1 MVKWTMYRRPTM
13 AQITLTPEEIAV
25 LRKALSS
32 YVSDLRMEIINT
44 DSWGFRQNL
53 KHEEVVLKKLVAQL
67 DVELATPEVAV

>member
-1 MVKWTMYRRPTM
+1 M
-13 AQITLTPEEIAV
+13 AQITLTPEEVAV

>member
-1 MVKWTMYRRPTM
+1 MMCRRPTM
-13 AQITLTPEEIAV
+13 AQITLTPEEVAV

-53 KHEEVVLKKLVAQL
+53 KHEEVVLKKLMAQL

>member
-1 MVKWTMYRRPTM
+1 M
-13 AQITLTPEEIAV
+13 AQITLTPEEVAV

-53 KHEEVVLKKLVAQL
+53 KHEEVVLKKLMAQL